1 VCAFGLRASLALAAD
16 PVPEVLRIAT
26 VAPDGSDF
34 AREFRAFAREVATT
48 TDGAVEVKWIFDGI
62 AGSELEVASRIERGQ
77 LDGTASGGMLCSQL
91 SPTMRA
97 MRIAGLVETADEA
110 AHVLSRAQNDIR
122 ADFAAAGMHEIGT
135 PLLGS
140 DLLFL
145 RRPATTLAE
154 IKKLRLWRWD
164 LDATGRA
171 GSEAIGLQVVAA
183 PLESLNRMLDDNQV
197 DGFIA
202 IPSGALAFQWW
213 AHTREVLRMPMGF
226 LAGCLLISQGSWD
239 RLPIGARQ
247 QVESAAAK
255 AMVRMTDLMRR
266 DEGLL
271 LGGLFQ
277 RGGLEVHEPSAALRA
292 EYLTEAHSARDRISA
307 ASKTEPL
314 MGKLLQ
320 WLADF
325 RGRYSV
331 H

>member
-1 VCAFGLRASLALAAD
+1 LAFAGD
-16 PVPEVLRIAT
+16 PAPEVLRLAT

-34 AREFRAFAREVATT
+34 AREFRAFAREVALT

-62 AGSELEVASRIERGQ
+62 AGSELEVASRLERGQ
-77 LDGTASGGMLCSQL
+77 LDGTASGGMLCAQL

-97 MRIAGLVETADEA
+97 MRIAGVVETADEA
-110 AHVLSRAQNDIR
+110 AHVLSRAQSDIR
-122 ADFAAAGMHEIGT
+122 ADFAAAGMHELGT

-145 RRPATTLAE
+145 RRPASTLAE

-171 GSEAIGLQVVAA
+171 GSEAIGLQIVSA
-183 PLESLNRMLDDNQV
+183 PLESLNRMLDANQV

-213 AHTREVLRMPMGF
+213 THARVVLRMPMGF
-226 LAGCLLISQGSWD
+226 LAGCLLISQRSWD

-247 QVESAAAK
+247 QIESAAAK

-277 RGGLEVHEPSAALRA
+277 RGGLEVHEPSVALRTQ
-292 EYLTEAHSARDRISA
+292 YLTEVHNARDRLGA
-307 ASKTEPL
+307 ASKSQAVIN
-314 MGKLLQ
+314 KLLE

-325 RGRYSV
+325 RARYPV